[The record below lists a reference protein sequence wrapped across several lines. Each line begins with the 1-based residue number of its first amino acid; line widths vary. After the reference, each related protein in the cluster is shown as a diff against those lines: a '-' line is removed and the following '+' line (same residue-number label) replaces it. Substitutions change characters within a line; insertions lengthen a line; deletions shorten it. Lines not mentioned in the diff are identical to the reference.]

1 MKMNLVY
8 TLQAQQDLKNIYEYI
23 AYSLQAPQAARS
35 ISQKLMQAAHSLET
49 MPERNPLY
57 REEPWHSYG
66 LRFLPIKNYL
76 MFYTID
82 KETDT
87 VSIVRIVYGGMDIS
101 RQLEGSMENE

>member
-23 AYSLQAPQAARS
+23 AYSLQAPQAAQN

-57 REEPWHSYG
+57 REEPWHSHG
-66 LRFLPIKNYL
+66 LRFLPVKNYL